1 MAIAMTLQQY
11 LTNHSSDFELVE
23 HARTM
28 TATRTAQAG
37 HVPGDRLAKAV
48 VVKDDDSYMMA
59 VLPASCHVELGQL
72 ADCLNRR
79 VGLATER
86 EVSRLFGDCE
96 VGAVPPIG
104 PAHVT
109 AAIPHAGLAGAPDIF
124 FEGGAPGP
132 LAHVSGDES
141 PRLLAPPAHGQFA
154 RHD

>member
-11 LTNHSSDFELVE
+11 LANHGSDFELVE

-79 VGLATER
+79 IGLATEP

-104 PAHVT
+104 PAY
-109 AAIPHAGLAGAPDIF
+109 GLDVILDDRLASAPDVF
-124 FEGGAPGP
+124 FEGGDHET
-132 LAHVSGDES
+132 LVHVSGDEFL
-141 PRLLAPPAHGQFA
+141 RLLGPAAHGQFA